1 MNALKKFDK
10 KFLDS
15 KHKIIAGVDEAGRG
29 PLAGPVVAAAVI
41 FDNDIIIDQVNDS
54 KKITEKNRELLYVT
68 IIKQATDYSVGIV
81 NEKTIDKINILQA
94 TMLAMKIAVDGLST
108 PPDLVLIDGNKT
120 FDSELNTVPIIK
132 GDSLSFSIAAA
143 SIVAKVTRDKIMRTA
158 AKKYPQYLWHKNKG
172 YGTKEHIAAIKK
184 HGPTPLHRISFLNN
198 ILDL

>member
-1 MNALKKFDK
+1 LNALKKFDK

-94 TMLAMKIAVDGLST
+94 TMLAMKIAVDGLGT

-120 FDSELNTVPIIK
+120 FDSELDTVPIIK

>member
-120 FDSELNTVPIIK
+120 FDSELDTVPIIK

>member
-1 MNALKKFDK
+1 LNALKKFDK

-15 KHKIIAGVDEAGRG
+15 KHKIIAAVLSTTVKIPYLFAI
-29 PLAGPVVAAAVI
+29 AVI
-41 FDNDIIIDQVNDS
+41 ASISATSILGFVNDS

-120 FDSELNTVPIIK
+120 FDSELDTVPIIK